1 MNLEMLEIILTL
13 LAIWVAFALAVDVVF
28 ATIVCVVYAAF
39 VVLLLA
45 FLNLFNDY

>member
-13 LAIWVAFALAVDVVF
+13 LAIWVAFSLATDVVF
-28 ATIVCVVYAAF
+28 ATIVCVVYAAL

-45 FLNLFNDY
+45 FLNWFDNY